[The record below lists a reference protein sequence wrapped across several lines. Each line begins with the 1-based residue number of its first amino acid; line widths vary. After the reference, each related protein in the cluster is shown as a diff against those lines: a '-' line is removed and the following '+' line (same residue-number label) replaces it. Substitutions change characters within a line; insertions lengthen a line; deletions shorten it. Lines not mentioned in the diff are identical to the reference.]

1 MHDTVL
7 GRHSVVGALSTLRL
21 TLYLTV
27 CVLFMLGKEGE
38 GRAGSIQ
45 GV

>member
-7 GRHSVVGALSTLRL
+7 GRHLVVGTLITLRL

-27 CVLFMLGKEGE
+27 CVLCVLGKEGE
-38 GRAGSIQ
+38 GRAGSVQ